1 MLRPLVPSQTG
12 PLRMNKAL
20 KERMVK
26 GLLALAFAAAAVFPA
41 FARATTVEEE
51 VRAVF
56 DRYVAIQNAHDS
68 KSMRNLLVDSPDFLW
83 ISRGKPIWGREAALK
98 ELEERYKGTWHL
110 EVDRKDLRVIS
121 VSRRVAHV
129 YATTQ
134 LTSGDAGAKPA
145 RVRAYINL
153 VMVKKPDGWQIA
165 SVLPIQFPASSTPT
179 STRRE

>member
-1 MLRPLVPSQTG
+1 
-12 PLRMNKAL
+12 
-20 KERMVK
+20 MVK
-26 GLLALAFAAAAVFPA
+26 GLLVLGFTVVATLLASAHAA
-41 FARATTVEEE
+41 TMEEE

-56 DRYVAIQNAHDS
+56 DRYVAIQNAHDL
-68 KSMRNLLVDSPDFLW
+68 KSMRNLFVDSPDFLW

-110 EVDRKDLRVIS
+110 EVDRKELRVIS

-134 LTSGDAGAKPA
+134 VTAGDAGAKPA
-145 RVRAYINL
+145 KTRAYINL

-165 SVLPIQFPASSTPT
+165 SVLPIQVPAPNTSV

>member
-1 MLRPLVPSQTG
+1 M
-12 PLRMNKAL
+12 
-20 KERMVK
+20 K
-26 GLLALAFAAAAVFPA
+26 GLLALGFAAAATFLA
-41 FARATTVEEE
+41 SAQAATMEEE

-56 DRYVAIQNAHDS
+56 DRYVAIQNAHDL
-68 KSMRNLLVDSPDFLW
+68 KAMRNLFVDSPDFLW

-110 EVDRKDLRVIS
+110 EVDRKELRVIS

-134 LTSGDAGAKPA
+134 VTAGDAGAKPA
-145 RVRAYINL
+145 RTRAYINL
-153 VMVKKPDGWQIA
+153 VMVKKPEGWQIA
-165 SVLPIQFPASSTPT
+165 SVLPIQVPASNTAV

>member
-1 MLRPLVPSQTG
+1 METES
-12 PLRMNKAL
+12 

-26 GLLALAFAAAAVFPA
+26 RLLALVLAAAGLFLSPV
-41 FARATTVEEE
+41 RAATMEEE
-51 VRAVF
+51 VRALF

-68 KSMRNLLVDSPDFLW
+68 KAMRNLLVDSPDFLW

-110 EVDRKDLRVIS
+110 EVDRNDLRVIS

-134 LTSGDAGAKPA
+134 LTAGEAGHKPA
-145 RVRAYINL
+145 RTRAYINL
-153 VMVKKPDGWQIA
+153 VMVKKPEGWQIA
-165 SVLPIQFPASSTPT
+165 SVLPIQAPPNGAGK
-179 STRRE
+179 TRRD